1 MDILKIFEENL
12 SYLAIG
18 AILVIFLLGLKNKD
32 KKSVDLVEKEEPIER
47 NVDIDLLKKY
57 EEKLIVL
64 KDLYKQELIDSN
76 LYKKKIELIVKRIE
90 DIFGKDFFSF
100 QEFQQ
105 KIVMESLKK
114 DIQSKVKVKVHSD
127 VAEEKSID
135 SLIDAVDKRINRGK
149 RIWEKK
155 ILILLMK

>member
-1 MDILKIFEENL
+1 MDILKIFEDNL

-18 AILVIFLLGLKNKD
+18 AILVIFLLGLRKNKD
-32 KKSVDLVEKEEPIER
+32 KKSLEFEKEEPIEH
-47 NVDIDLLKKY
+47 NIDIDLLKKY

-76 LYKKKIELIVKRIE
+76 LYKKKIELIVKRVE
-90 DIFGKDFFSF
+90 DIFGKDFGSF
-100 QEFQQ
+100 PRFQQ

-114 DIQSKVKVKVHSD
+114 DIQSKVKVHSD
-127 VAEEKSID
+127 IVGEKSID

-149 RIWEKK
+149 RI
-155 ILILLMK
+155 

>member
-1 MDILKIFEENL
+1 MDILKIFEDNL

-18 AILVIFLLGLKNKD
+18 AILVIFLLGLRKNKD
-32 KKSVDLVEKEEPIER
+32 KKSLEFEKEEPIEH
-47 NVDIDLLKKY
+47 NIDIDLLKKY

-76 LYKKKIELIVKRIE
+76 LYKKKIELIVKRVE
-90 DIFGKDFFSF
+90 DIFGKDFVSF
-100 QEFQQ
+100 PRFQQ

-114 DIQSKVKVKVHSD
+114 DIQSKVKVKVKVHSD
-127 VAEEKSID
+127 AAGEKSID

-149 RIWEKK
+149 RI
-155 ILILLMK
+155 

>member
-90 DIFGKDFFSF
+90 DIFGKDFFAF

-127 VAEEKSID
+127 VVGEKSID

-149 RIWEKK
+149 RI
-155 ILILLMK
+155 

>member
-76 LYKKKIELIVKRIE
+76 LYKKKIELIVKRVE
-90 DIFGKDFFSF
+90 DIFGKDLVSF
-100 QEFQQ
+100 PRFQQ

-127 VAEEKSID
+127 VVGEKSID

-149 RIWEKK
+149 RI
-155 ILILLMK
+155 